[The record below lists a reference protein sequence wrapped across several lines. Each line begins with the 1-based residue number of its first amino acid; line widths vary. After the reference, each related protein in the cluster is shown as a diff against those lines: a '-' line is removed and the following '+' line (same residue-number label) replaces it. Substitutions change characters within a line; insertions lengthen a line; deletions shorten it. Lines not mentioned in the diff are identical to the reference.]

1 MYALVEILGK
11 QYKAEK
17 DSVLKIDNVDA
28 ETGSV
33 LEFETVLLLNND
45 GKVKVGTPYVKGI
58 KVSATVEDH
67 KKDKK
72 VTIIKFKRRKGY
84 RRKQGHR
91 QNFTYVK
98 VNEIA
103 GV

>member
-1 MYALVEILGK
+1 LCYIVAYV
-11 QYKAEK
+11 
-17 DSVLKIDNVDA
+17 DSVILKIDKVDA
-28 ETGSV
+28 ENGSL
-33 LEFETVLLLNND
+33 LEFDSVLLLNND
-45 GKVKVGTPYVKGI
+45 GKIKVGTPYVKGV
-58 KVSATVEDH
+58 KVSTTVEDH
-67 KKDKK
+67 RKGKK

-91 QNFTYVK
+91 QNYTFVK

>member
-17 DSVLKIDNVDA
+17 DSILKIDKVDA
-28 ETGSV
+28 ENGSL
-33 LEFETVLLLNND
+33 LEFDSVLLLNND
-45 GKVKVGTPYVKGI
+45 GKVKVGTPYVKGV
-58 KVSATVEDH
+58 KVSTTVEDH
-67 KKDKK
+67 QKGKK

-91 QNFTYVK
+91 QNYTFVK

>member
-17 DSVLKIDNVDA
+17 DSILKIDKVDA
-28 ETGSV
+28 ENGSF
-33 LEFETVLLLNND
+33 LEFDSVLLLNND
-45 GKVKVGTPYVKGI
+45 GKVKVGTPYVKGV
-58 KVSATVEDH
+58 KVSTTVEDH
-67 KKDKK
+67 RKGKK
-72 VTIIKFKRRKGY
+72 VTIIKFKKRKGY

-91 QNFTYVK
+91 QNYTFVK